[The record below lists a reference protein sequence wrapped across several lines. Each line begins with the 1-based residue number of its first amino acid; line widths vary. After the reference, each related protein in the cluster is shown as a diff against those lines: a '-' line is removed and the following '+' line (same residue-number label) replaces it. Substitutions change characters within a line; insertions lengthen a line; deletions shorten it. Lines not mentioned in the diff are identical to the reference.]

1 MTRVRRTQYVRLGMI
16 TVLMS
21 VIWLQVLPWMAT
33 QPDMAAHLQQLDEQG
48 IDPSAMF
55 YTELDA
61 MEPIL
66 RRLEQR

>member
-1 MTRVRRTQYVRLGMI
+1 MTNPRWKDYARL
-16 TVLMS
+16 VLAGS
-21 VIWLQVLPWMAT
+21 LIGVIWLQVLPWIAV
-33 QPDMAAHLQQLDEQG
+33 QPPMAAHLEQLDEQG

-66 RRLEQR
+66 WRLEQR